1 MGLGAKLAGAATSGL
16 AGAVTGGI
24 GSIVSGG
31 LGLLGGLF
39 KRNNNGFKNQ
49 QKLMQQAWE
58 YEKEGMG
65 LQYNYGQQAA
75 DAEYRRNLQMWKDT
89 NFRAQRNEMEKAGLS
104 VGLMYGNGGGQTAS
118 TAGGTATQPSAPKI
132 NPIEVG
138 LQQQALGLQLK
149 QIEAQNKLANAETA
163 KTLAE
168 ANKIAGVDTEGQ
180 DLENKWRE
188 IENRIQL
195 SRENIA
201 AANVTE
207 ANANAQKAVEL
218 WNQEMLNT
226 KYLNET
232 QEERVA
238 KLISEIALLQKE
250 GAVQDSIVD
259 VNYNTARKIQK
270 EVENFYYEMITR
282 RMSAEAAKEQAAAM
296 VDKIAKDYEL
306 GKGHLNN
313 ENQKNL
319 REWIFGGINQLSEII
334 ESISK
339 FKQAQSI
346 LKRLE
351 KIIRKPNE

>member
-1 MGLGAKLAGAATSGL
+1 MGLGATLAGAATSGL
-16 AGAVTGGI
+16 ASAVTGGI

-75 DAEYRRNLQMWKDT
+75 DAEYKRNLQMWKDT
-89 NFRAQRNEMEKAGLS
+89 NFGAQRQEMENAGLS
-104 VGLMYGNGGGQTAS
+104 VGLMYGNGGGSAAS
-118 TAGGTATQPSAPKI
+118 TAGGTATQPNAPKT
-132 NPIEVG
+132 NPVEVA
-138 LQQQALGLQLK
+138 LQQEAMGLQLK
-149 QIEAQNKLANAETA
+149 QIDAQNRLANAEAT
-163 KTLAE
+163 KTIAE
-168 ANKIAGVDTEGQ
+168 ANKIAGVDTKGQ
-180 DLENKWRE
+180 ELNNKWQE

-195 SRENIA
+195 SKENIA
-201 AANVTE
+201 ESNITEAAAN
-207 ANANAQKAVEL
+207 AKKAIEL
-218 WNQEMLNT
+218 WKQEALNT
-226 KYLNET
+226 KYLDET
-232 QEERVA
+232 QEERVS

-282 RMSAEAAKEQAAAM
+282 RMTAEAAKEQATAM

-306 GKGHLNN
+306 GKGHLSN

-319 REWIFGGINQLSEII
+319 REWIYGGVDQISEILL
-334 ESISK
+334 SLSK
-339 FKQAQSI
+339 FKQAESL
-346 LKRLE
+346 LKRLKE
-351 KIIRKPNE
+351 VIRKPNK